1 MFGVFALLI
10 AIMVSARGVDDFV
23 RVSGTGFVLD
33 GHPWYVCGANLW
45 YGAYLGMA
53 TNGESRARL
62 ARELD
67 RLQKMGINN
76 LRVLGASEACAMSRT
91 ATPAI
96 QQAPGRYNEE
106 VLQGLDF
113 LIQEAGKRRIKLV
126 LFLNNFWDW
135 SGGMPQYL
143 AWAERKPAQGL
154 ADLPWPEYNRHLST
168 FYRNAAAQ
176 EWYRQYLAM
185 IISRTNTLTGRKY
198 CDDPTIMT
206 WELANE
212 PRPGMD
218 HDDPAFLETFITW
231 VEGAAAYVHSLDR
244 NHLVTTGSEG
254 VMGGL
259 FTAQNF
265 LRIHRSGW
273 IDYAVFHLWPRNWGW
288 FEGERYRETLE
299 PTLRHARD
307 YVVTH
312 VAMGEVLGKPVV
324 LEEFGLDRDDGY
336 TPEIA
341 TTSRDRLY
349 AEVLALIE
357 QSIARG
363 GAAAGSNFWLWGGE
377 GRPPRLGAIAPYD
390 HLGVGDIPQEP
401 PGLNTVFDTD
411 QSTLKILSDHYAT
424 LARLGR
430 EEILGRPAR
439 GSNAKDRVMPIT
451 PPPISR

>member
-1 MFGVFALLI
+1 
-10 AIMVSARGVDDFV
+10 
-23 RVSGTGFVLD
+23 
-33 GHPWYVCGANLW
+33 
-45 YGAYLGMA
+45 
-53 TNGESRARL
+53 
-62 ARELD
+62 
-67 RLQKMGINN
+67 
-76 LRVLGASEACAMSRT
+76 
-91 ATPAI
+91 
-96 QQAPGRYNEE
+96 
-106 VLQGLDF
+106 
-113 LIQEAGKRRIKLV
+113 
-126 LFLNNFWDW
+126 
-135 SGGMPQYL
+135 
-143 AWAERKPAQGL
+143 
-154 ADLPWPEYNRHLST
+154 
-168 FYRNAAAQ
+168 
-176 EWYRQYLAM
+176 
-185 IISRTNTLTGRKY
+185 
-198 CDDPTIMT
+198 
-206 WELANE
+206 
-212 PRPGMD
+212 
-218 HDDPAFLETFITW
+218 
-231 VEGAAAYVHSLDR
+231 
-244 NHLVTTGSEG
+244 LVTTGSEG